1 MIKIIFVGDV
11 HLSEKNPLAR
21 IDDYNEAIL
30 KKLEQIYSLALEQK
44 VDAVVFLGDIF
55 HLKAP
60 SKNSFKLVNRV
71 VKYLRRFWRANI
83 PVMLL
88 VGNHDL
94 MYGDLSSIPRQ
105 PIGILREMD
114 GVFTNLTLGLDGGEG
129 QLGGVSLTGVDFSN
143 EPMDKQLEYI
153 QSIPRHSK
161 YNIVCVHTN
170 IVSGNT
176 LFKEAGIKLDEITNK
191 NIDLIVNGHIHFPTI
206 IGHNKS
212 DIIYVQP
219 GAISRGS
226 LDTENL
232 SRDVNIVM
240 VGFDE
245 TGIKHKVIK
254 LDIEPAEK
262 VFDLTKRMSEKEVN
276 SKVES
281 FVESLSQF
289 VNVKATG
296 DDFTGFLAQM
306 DLDNNVKELVT
317 DYLAGG
323 CIDVDRL

>member
-1 MIKIIFVGDV
+1 MIKVIFVGDV

-21 IDDYNEAIL
+21 IDDYNEAIF
-30 KKLEQIYSLALEQK
+30 KKLDQIYNLAIEQK
-44 VDAVVFLGDIF
+44 VQGVVFLGDMF

-60 SKNSFKLVNRV
+60 SKNSFKLVNRI

-83 PVMLL
+83 PTMIL

-94 MYGDLSSIPRQ
+94 MYGVLASIPRQ

-114 GVFTNLTLGLDGGEG
+114 GVFTNLRLGNEGLD
-129 QLGGVSLTGVDFSN
+129 VCLTGIDFSN

-153 QSIPRHSK
+153 QSIPRPAK

-170 IVSGNT
+170 VISGDT

-212 DIIYVQP
+212 DIIYIQP

-240 VGFDE
+240 VGFDAD
-245 TGIKHKVIK
+245 GIKHKVIK

-262 VFDLTKRMSEKEVN
+262 VFDLTKRLSEKEVN
-276 SKVES
+276 SKVGS

-296 DDFTGFLAQM
+296 DDFTTFLAQM
-306 DLDNNVKELVT
+306 DLDSNVKELVT
-317 DYLAGG
+317 DYLSGN
-323 CIDVDRL
+323 CIDIEHL

>member
-1 MIKIIFVGDV
+1 MNPKIKIIFVGDV
-11 HLSEKNPLAR
+11 HLSERNPLAR
-21 IDDYNEAIL
+21 RDDYNEAIL
-30 KKLEQIYSLALEQK
+30 KKLEQVYALALEQK
-44 VDAVVFLGDIF
+44 VSAVVFLGDMF

-60 SKNSFKLVNRV
+60 SKNSFKLVNRL

-83 PVMLL
+83 PVILL

-94 MYGDLSSIPRQ
+94 MYGDLASIPRQ

-114 GVFTNLTLGLDGGEG
+114 GIFTNLRLGAEG
-129 QLGGVSLTGVDFSN
+129 MDINLTGLDFSN

-153 QSIPRHSK
+153 QSIPRIAK
-161 YNIVCVHTN
+161 YNVVCVHTN
-170 IVSGNT
+170 IVSGDT
-176 LFKEAGIKLDEITNK
+176 LFKEAGIKLDEITNT

-219 GAISRGS
+219 GAISRGT

-240 VGFDE
+240 IGFDE
-245 TGIKHKVIK
+245 NGIKHKVIK

-262 VFDLTKRMSEKEVN
+262 VFDLTKRRSEKEVS

-289 VNVKATG
+289 ANVKATG
-296 DDFTGFLAQM
+296 DDFISFLAQM

-317 DYLAGG
+317 DYLSGG
-323 CIDVDRL
+323 CINVDSL